1 MDEDKNIHD
10 ICVAVVIPA
19 YNAELYLGET
29 LQSVAE
35 QTHQNLE
42 IVVVDDG
49 STDGTL
55 AICRTFAASDG
66 RVRVV
71 STSNHG
77 VAAARNRGI
86 EETSAEYLAFLD
98 ADDIWHPTYID
109 RQLRALHRRP
119 QEWGGVYALYRVIDA
134 QGRCFCSGPG
144 FHARGYIFARH
155 LAFKFV
161 GNGSGLVVR
170 RQVIEKIGGFD
181 TFYAAQNL
189 GGCEDFDFEIR
200 VARHFK
206 MEAVP
211 LGLVGYRVH
220 AGSMSSNRER
230 MAKALIE
237 VTERCLTREQPLPDI
252 VVRSGLLAAH
262 LYATDNF
269 LAERKLVLLSRS
281 LAAILKCDFAVGCAV
296 LFGLLIR
303 RPLGKA
309 KRAVRRLWNL
319 PKRDT
324 GPAKTFLDMEPES
337 PLSDATTVLRTPR
350 RITLL
355 EKADA
360 GLAPTSR

>member
-1 MDEDKNIHD
+1 MGEDDNTRD
-10 ICVAVVIPA
+10 IGVAVIIPA

-29 LQSVAE
+29 LRSVAE

-55 AICRTFAASDG
+55 AICRTFAASDK

-86 EETSAEYLAFLD
+86 EETSAEYVAFLD

-119 QEWGGVYALYRVIDA
+119 QEWGGVYALYRAIDA
-134 QGRCFCSGPG
+134 QGRCFGSGPG

-155 LAFKFV
+155 LAFRFV

-170 RQVIEKIGGFD
+170 RRVIEKIGGFD
-181 TFYAAQNL
+181 PSYAAQNL

-220 AGSMSSNRER
+220 AGNMSSNRER

-237 VTERCLTREQPLPDI
+237 VTERCLTRERPLPDI

-262 LYATDNF
+262 LYAIYNF
-269 LAERKLVLLSRS
+269 LEERKFGLLSRS
-281 LAAILKCDFAVGCAV
+281 LIVILKCDFTLGPAV

-303 RPLGKA
+303 RPLGNA

-319 PKRDT
+319 PKRDA
-324 GPAKTFLDMEPES
+324 GPAKTFLDMEPDS
-337 PLSDATTVLRTPR
+337 PLSDARTIVRTPR
-350 RITLL
+350 RMILL

-360 GLAPTSR
+360 ELARTSR